1 MNEILSM
8 KDGRGAMKK
17 WLNALLK
24 ILIITAAVTVVVV
37 VIGLIARWQTPV
49 QFSDGFFWAGVVLGG
64 VGVLGS
70 FGDKNMRF
78 NAGIKY
84 LQSPPQEK
92 YSQLSGAEDETA
104 RVKRSAVD
112 SGKSFNSYLLLFV
125 SAILIILIGYLIT
138 IIF

>member
-1 MNEILSM
+1 
-8 KDGRGAMKK
+8 MKK

-24 ILIITAAVTVVVV
+24 VLIITVAGSVVVV
-37 VIGLIARWQTPV
+37 MIGLIARWQTPV

-78 NAGIKY
+78 NAGVKY

-92 YSQLSGAEDETA
+92 YTQLSGAEDENA
-104 RVKRSAVD
+104 RVKQSVMD
-112 SGKSFNSYLLLFV
+112 SGKSFNSYLLLFF
-125 SAILIILIGYLIT
+125 SAILIILIGYLVT
-138 IIF
+138 VIF

>member
-1 MNEILSM
+1 
-8 KDGRGAMKK
+8 MKK
-17 WLNALLK
+17 WLNALSK
-24 ILIITAAVTVVVV
+24 ILIITVAASAIVV

-78 NAGIKY
+78 NAGVKY

-92 YSQLSGAEDETA
+92 YSQLSGAEDENA
-104 RVKRSAVD
+104 RVRRSLVD
-112 SGKSFNSYLLLFV
+112 SGKSFNSYLLLFF
-125 SAILIILIGYLIT
+125 SAILIILIGYLVT
-138 IIF
+138 ELF

>member
-1 MNEILSM
+1 M
-8 KDGRGAMKK
+8 KIWR
-17 WLNALLK
+17 NALAT
-24 ILIITAAVTVVVV
+24 ILIITLSASAIVV

-78 NAGIKY
+78 NAGVKY

-92 YSQLSGAEDETA
+92 YSQLSGAEDENT
-104 RVKRSAVD
+104 RVKRSLTD
-112 SGKSFNSYLLLFV
+112 SGKSFNSYLLVFL
-125 SAILIILIGYLIT
+125 SAILIILVGYLVT
-138 IIF
+138 VLF

>member
-1 MNEILSM
+1 
-8 KDGRGAMKK
+8 MKK

-24 ILIITAAVTVVVV
+24 VLIITVAGSVVVV

-64 VGVLGS
+64 IGVLGS

-78 NAGIKY
+78 NAGVKY

-92 YSQLSGAEDETA
+92 YTRLSGAEDENA
-104 RVKRSAVD
+104 RVKRSIMD
-112 SGKSFNSYLLLFV
+112 SGKSFNSYLLLFF
-125 SAILIILIGYLIT
+125 SAILMILIGYLVT
-138 IIF
+138 VIF

>member
-1 MNEILSM
+1 
-8 KDGRGAMKK
+8 MKK

-24 ILIITAAVTVVVV
+24 VLIITVAASAIVV

-78 NAGIKY
+78 NAGVKY

-92 YSQLSGAEDETA
+92 YSQLSGAEDENA
-104 RVKRSAVD
+104 RVRRSLVD
-112 SGKSFNSYLLLFV
+112 SGKSFNSYLLLFF
-125 SAILIILIGYLIT
+125 SAILIILIGYLVT
-138 IIF
+138 ELF